1 MRYFALLFFCFFF
14 YYLGSIM
21 FIITKFEKPFHSKT
35 YLRTLTF
42 AYTALFITALTP
54 AVASAAGPS
63 SAEYG
68 VVLNLSGKQRMLTQK
83 MSKEIMLVALN
94 VDKENNLSNL
104 IKTSG
109 LFDKTLKGL
118 RNGSAELRLPVTSS
132 KRILR
137 QLDKIDALW
146 ADFYPN
152 VQEIT
157 NSKNVTKE
165 QVDYI
170 AKNNLPLLKNMNK
183 AVGLYEKDAK
193 KGGLKAAPGLAATIN
208 LSGKQRMLTQKMSK
222 EFLLVAYGYDVE
234 NNKLSLLETYSLFE
248 RTLKGLLDGDD
259 TLGLP
264 GTKSQSIRDQLDVV
278 SGLWSNFQ
286 PIVASGADY
295 KTKTIASEQITQL
308 ANTNLPLLK
317 NMNKAVGMYEKEAA
331 K

>member
-1 MRYFALLFFCFFF
+1 MIKIKSWPNQAKLSHVLFLSLL
-14 YYLGSIM
+14 LLPA
-21 FIITKFEKPFHSKT
+21 FI
-35 YLRTLTF
+35 LTS
-42 AYTALFITALTP
+42 AY
-54 AVASAAGPS
+54 AAGPT

-94 VDKENNLSNL
+94 VEAEKNLGNL
-104 IKTSG
+104 QKTSS

-118 RNGSAELRLPVTSS
+118 RNGSSDLGLPPTSS

-137 QLDKIDALW
+137 QLDKIDGIW
-146 ADFYPN
+146 AKFYPV
-152 VQEIT
+152 VQEVI
-157 NSKNVTKE
+157 NNKAVSKDN
-165 QVDYI
+165 I
-170 AKNNLPLLKNMNK
+170 AFIAENNLPLLKNMNK

-193 KGGLKAAPGLAATIN
+193 KGGLKASPGLAATIN

-222 EFLLVAYGYDVE
+222 EFLFVAAGHDVE
-234 NNKLSLLETYSLFE
+234 NNKLSLLETYTLFE

-264 GTKSQSIRDQLDVV
+264 GTKPQHIRDQLGMV
-278 SGLWSNFQ
+278 SGLWTKFK
-286 PIVASGADY
+286 PIVEVGADY
-295 KTKTIASEQITQL
+295 KTATISADKINEL

-317 NMNKAVGMYEKEAA
+317 EMNKAVKMYEKEAA